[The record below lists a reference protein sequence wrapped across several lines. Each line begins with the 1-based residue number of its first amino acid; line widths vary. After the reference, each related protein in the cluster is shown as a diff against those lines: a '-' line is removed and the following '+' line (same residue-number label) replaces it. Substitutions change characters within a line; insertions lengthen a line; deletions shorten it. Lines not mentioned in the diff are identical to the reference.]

1 MNRARDWLRQAE
13 YDLEL
18 ARLARKAGQHEWA
31 CFATQPTAEKALKGL
46 ILGLG
51 STAQPPKTHKL
62 EDLLKKVKSQ
72 GVSVPSD
79 VSLAAKEIEEAPM
92 RHGAQIT
99 YGNTTTYGADKRPAY
114 VATRYLDPSFG
125 DKPPYE
131 RFHDVDAEESIKN
144 AEKTLEW
151 AQSHLPTES

>member
-13 YDLEL
+13 YDLEF
-18 ARLARKAGQHEWA
+18 ARLARKAGRHEWA
-31 CFATQPTAEKALKGL
+31 CFAAQQTAEKALKGL
-46 ILGLG
+46 ILSL
-51 STAQPPKTHKL
+51 SSAAQPPKTHKL

-72 GVSVPSD
+72 GVSAPSD
-79 VSLAAKEIEEAPM
+79 VSLAAKEIEEVPM

-99 YGNTTTYGADKRPAY
+99 YGDTTPYGADKGPAY
-114 VATRYLDPSFG
+114 VAARYLDPSFG

-144 AEKTLEW
+144 AEKILKW